1 MLTELSRRA
10 GLKRGVHPHLL
21 RRGFASD
28 VMDSGGSLDEVQELL
43 GHASVHS
50 TQPYLH
56 PAPNRMRD
64 AVDRVAS
71 YRSKENL

>member
-1 MLTELSRRA
+1 
-10 GLKRGVHPHLL
+10 
-21 RRGFASD
+21 
-28 VMDSGGSLDEVQELL
+28 MDSGGSLDEVQELL